1 MLNIFQLS
9 IRNLLHRR
17 TRTLFLVALVF
28 ILSAVLFTSRILT
41 NSMKDCIDKT
51 VDKIGADVIVAP
63 SEYASDLSDSLFSG
77 ELCSFYFK
85 RDLIDGVQKVEGIE
99 KISPQ
104 LYIATLEAS
113 CCSVPM
119 QIVAFEP
126 ESDFIIKPWFEANNM
141 GEIQRG
147 QVVVGSKIT
156 KSAGDKISIFGL
168 EYDVVGKLEETGTSY
183 DNCAFMNF
191 ETAYTLFDSNQT
203 KYVTELRQP
212 ENYVSLLT
220 IRTKEDAAPKEVA
233 DKISR
238 TMRESGLK
246 AYTAKAM
253 SGKVADTLEQMQSYS
268 AFLII
273 LLVIMAI
280 LSLICIFNITAH
292 ERLHEFGIL
301 VSIGARKN
309 QILQM
314 LLIESGL
321 IGLIGGIL
329 GVLASVGGILI
340 FKDLIVEKLAM
351 PYLSVDFTEYAII
364 AVSGILLAL
373 LVSLLANVY
382 AAIHATKMS
391 TYQLIQE
398 AE

>member
-1 MLNIFQLS
+1 MLNVFQLS

-17 TRTLFLVALVF
+17 TRTMFLIALVF

-41 NSMKDCIDKT
+41 TSMKDCIDKT
-51 VDKIGADVIVAP
+51 VDRIGADVIVAP
-63 SEYASDLSDSLFSG
+63 SEYAKELSDSLFSG
-77 ELCSFYFK
+77 ELCSFYFE
-85 RDLIDGVQKVEGIE
+85 RSLIDEVKKTEGIE

-126 ESDFIIKPWFEANNM
+126 DSDFIIKPWLEANNM
-141 GEIQRG
+141 GEIKKG

-168 EYDVVGKLEETGTSY
+168 EYDVVGKLEETNTSY

-191 ETAYTLFDSNQT
+191 ETAYTLFDSSQT
-203 KYVTELRQP
+203 KYVTKLRQP

-220 IRTKEDAAPKEVA
+220 IRTKEEVKPKEVA

-238 TMRESGLK
+238 TMRESGLT

-268 AFLII
+268 TFLII

-280 LSLICIFNITAH
+280 LSLVCIFNITVH

-301 VSIGARKN
+301 LSVGARKS
-309 QILQM
+309 QILLM
-314 LLIESGL
+314 LLIEALL
-321 IGLIGGIL
+321 IGLIGGIF
-329 GVLASVGGILI
+329 GVFVGACGMVV
-340 FKDLIVEKLAM
+340 FKDLIVEALAM
-351 PYLSVDFTEYAII
+351 PYLAVNLTTYAIT
-364 AVSGILLAL
+364 AVYGVMLAL
-373 LVSLLANVY
+373 SVSLLATLY
-382 AAIHATKMS
+382 AAIRATKMS
-391 TYQLIQE
+391 TYRLIQE

>member
-17 TRTLFLVALVF
+17 TRTMFLIALVF

-41 NSMKDCIDKT
+41 TSMKDCIDKT
-51 VDKIGADVIVAP
+51 VDRIGADVIVAP
-63 SEYASDLSDSLFSG
+63 SEYAKELSDSLFSG
-77 ELCSFYFK
+77 ELCSFYFE
-85 RDLIDGVQKVEGIE
+85 RSLIDEVKKTEGIE

-126 ESDFIIKPWFEANNM
+126 DSDFIIKPWLEANNM
-141 GEIQRG
+141 GEIKKG

-168 EYDVVGKLEETGTSY
+168 EYDVVGKLEETNTSY

-191 ETAYTLFDSNQT
+191 ETAYTLFDSSQT
-203 KYVTELRQP
+203 KYVTKLRQP

-220 IRTKEDAAPKEVA
+220 IRTKEEVKPKEVA

-238 TMRESGLK
+238 TMRESGLT

-268 AFLII
+268 TFLII

-280 LSLICIFNITAH
+280 LSLVCIFNITVH

-301 VSIGARKN
+301 LSVGARKS
-309 QILQM
+309 QILLM
-314 LLIESGL
+314 LLIEALL
-321 IGLIGGIL
+321 IGLIGGIF
-329 GVLASVGGILI
+329 GVFVGACGMVV
-340 FKDLIVEKLAM
+340 FKDLIVEALAM
-351 PYLSVDFTEYAII
+351 PYLAVNLTTYAIT
-364 AVSGILLAL
+364 AVYGVMLAL
-373 LVSLLANVY
+373 SVSLLATLY
-382 AAIHATKMS
+382 AAIRATKMS
-391 TYQLIQE
+391 TYRLIQE

>member
-1 MLNIFQLS
+1 MLNIGKLS
-9 IRNLLHRR
+9 LRNLLHRR
-17 TRTLFLVALVF
+17 TRTMFLIALVF

-41 NSMKDCIDKT
+41 TSMKDCIDKT
-51 VDKIGADVIVAP
+51 VDRIGADVIVAP
-63 SEYASDLSDSLFSG
+63 SEYAKELSDSLFSG
-77 ELCSFYFK
+77 ELCSFYFE
-85 RDLIDGVQKVEGIE
+85 RSLIDEVKKTEGIE

-126 ESDFIIKPWFEANNM
+126 DSDFIIKPWLEANNM
-141 GEIQRG
+141 SEIKKG

-168 EYDVVGKLEETGTSY
+168 EYDVVGKLEETNTSY

-191 ETAYTLFDSNQT
+191 ETAYTLFDSSQT
-203 KYVTELRQP
+203 KYVTKLRQP

-220 IRTKEDAAPKEVA
+220 IRTKEEVKPKEVA

-238 TMRESGLK
+238 TMRESGLT

-268 AFLII
+268 TFLII

-280 LSLICIFNITAH
+280 LSLVCIFNITVH

-301 VSIGARKN
+301 LSIGARKS
-309 QILQM
+309 QILLM
-314 LLIESGL
+314 LLMEALL
-321 IGLIGGIL
+321 IGLIGGIF
-329 GVLASVGGILI
+329 GVFVGACGMVV
-340 FKDLIVEKLAM
+340 FKDLIVEALAM
-351 PYLSVDFTEYAII
+351 PYLAVNLTTYAIT
-364 AVSGILLAL
+364 AVYGVMLAL
-373 LVSLLANVY
+373 SVSLLATLY
-382 AAIHATKMS
+382 AAIRATKMS
-391 TYQLIQE
+391 TYRLIQE